1 MSKRMNHPLGRRHVD
16 ALQKSSDAA
25 VYVSVGNLPAGTSL
39 KEESLP
45 VRAIMIKLPYR
56 LSEFKRHRNHSALIP
71 LALDGNKEVIEIYIV
86 DSDGE
91 CLIDTNA
98 GVQEQQTKGE
108 RTYPRC
114 SCHDDGPYCVC

>member
-1 MSKRMNHPLGRRHVD
+1 M
-16 ALQKSSDAA
+16 LQKSSDAA

-56 LSEFKRHRNHSALIP
+56 LSEFERDRNHTALIP
-71 LALDGNKEVIEIYIV
+71 LALDGNEEIIEIYIV
-86 DSDGE
+86 DSEGE

-98 GVQEQQTKGE
+98 SVQEKQTKGE
-108 RTYPRC
+108 RKFPRC
-114 SCHDDGPYCVC
+114 SCGDDGPYGVC